1 MRLRLLLALSPFVV
15 GLGCGTAGPAGPKGE
30 DGTSCTVVD
39 NNDGTKTITCPDT
52 APVTIANGSPGSS
65 CTVKDNGDGTST
77 ITCTD
82 NTTTTVKN
90 GTSCSVVDNGD
101 GTKTITCP
109 DGMPVTVNDG
119 TNCSIVDAGG
129 GSSVLSCSD
138 GTRQL
143 LDPPMDANLDVWE
156 NLPGVVV
163 NIISA
168 GGASNGDGSFAPGD
182 KISVTFK
189 VTTKSGRIL
198 PLKDLDSAD
207 IWVAGPSSNYQH
219 IIPSTRDALVLSDVA
234 TKSKLN
240 DDGSYTY
247 TFDSP
252 IPTDYGVPINDTT
265 KFTDGELTG
274 PLDKGT
280 YTVAM
285 AFSRNYFIKG
295 QTYPDANSAT
305 YDFGLNT
312 TTLSKREVVGVGNC
326 NACHID
332 FRMHE
337 GKFRTPDICITCHT
351 SGAEDM
357 NSTDMADPTP
367 QTIDFKVMVHKL
379 HNGAH
384 LPSVQGLTTAADGS
398 RVYGTGTPY
407 VVGTKDFSGVNFPSF
422 PNARIAMP
430 KDSGYSAL
438 SAANKTKDDNVRKG
452 VTSCFNCHGDPD
464 GMGPLAAPAQG
475 NNAYAEPGKASCGS
489 CHDDLDYAKPYVVN
503 GFSMPANAPENQCKV
518 CHVEQG
524 TMFSVRDSHVHP
536 VLDPVTTPTMTIAL
550 SGVSGA
556 TGMGGRFLPGD
567 APSVSFTI
575 KDAANMPVPITYFD
589 SFSLALSGP
598 TQNRQVVIP
607 GALTA
612 TPFDVSGRLAAAA
625 TTNKGTMSKIYPLAN
640 AVSDTF
646 VVDFTSSTAFNI
658 SGVASGALGSSTLSA
673 GVGTNPSGS
682 SISNIVLSPTAVA
695 QTITIAFTGPLTYT
709 VTGSSSGAMGSG
721 ALPASTSNT
730 QRFTSLDGTV
740 AFNIA
745 IGTTAAAAGNNFYMT
760 VVKTPAPNPAL
771 FAIVAGRTA
780 FAATDRFY
788 FDMIAPAASYTV
800 KVPMDLQLEYL
811 GDADGSANQVFT
823 AANLP
828 VYYGRQTLLERTALV
843 GAATTTNTANTPLA
857 RYVFVNALDAGLA
870 ANDYIVL
877 EDGTA
882 NEEYARVSAIDTTLK
897 RLTLSTPLRYAHNAG
912 ASVQE
917 ATMAYRQEGLTNH
930 YTLNAAAGTLTLSG
944 SGTMGNAYVLSYRT
958 DGRFGWK
965 RKLGD
970 SLQAWYYA
978 PLAEAPGLD
987 ETWGDWRGKPLVDG
1001 TYTVALWGYRSV
1013 EYKSG
1018 SAMAYEWQTY
1028 RDTTSSTLTD
1038 FLYGA
1043 SSTTLEPYSKLSD
1056 TQSCNTCHDYISFHG
1071 GGRLSAD
1078 TCLMCHTT
1086 PGPAVNFRTVL
1097 HEIHAETF
1105 PAMPNGAGECAKCHT
1120 ASDVFH
1126 PTNRSHPTAQGKPAL
1141 DWGVACTGCH
1151 SSSSSKAHAETM
1163 TSASGYEACETC
1175 HGDGRDLEARRAHQ
1189 AR

>member
-1 MRLRLLLALSPFVV
+1 MRLRFFLALSPIVV
-15 GLGCGTAGPAGPKGE
+15 GMGCGTAGPAGPKGQ
-30 DGTSCTVVD
+30 DGSSCTVVD

-65 CTVKDNGDGTST
+65 CSVKDNGDGTST
-77 ITCTD
+77 ITCSD

-90 GTSCSVVDNGD
+90 GTGCSVVDNND

-109 DGMPVTVNDG
+109 DGMPVVVSDG
-119 TNCSIVDAGG
+119 TNCSVIDTGDG
-129 GSSVLSCSD
+129 TSVLSCSD
-138 GTRQL
+138 GTRVIL
-143 LDPPMDANLDVWE
+143 GPPIDTKLDVWE
-156 NLPGVVV
+156 DLPGVQIKIV
-163 NIISA
+163 SL
-168 GGASNGDGSFAPGD
+168 GGASNGDGSFAAGD

-189 VTTKSGRIL
+189 VTTNSGRIL
-198 PLKDLDSAD
+198 PLPEFDSAD
-207 IWVAGPSSNYQH
+207 IWVSGPSSNYQH
-219 IIPSTRDALVLSDVA
+219 IIPSTRDALFLSDVA

-247 TFDSP
+247 AFETP
-252 IPTDYGVPINDTT
+252 IPANYGVPINDTT
-265 KFTDGELTG
+265 KFTDGELSG
-274 PLDKGT
+274 PLDAGT

-285 AFSRNYFIKG
+285 AFSKDYSIKG
-295 QTYPDANSAT
+295 QTLPDANSAT
-305 YDFGLNT
+305 YDFGINT
-312 TTLSKREVVGVGNC
+312 TMLSKREVVALGNC

-337 GKFRTPDICITCHT
+337 GKFRTSAICATCHT
-351 SGAEDM
+351 SGSEDM

-367 QTIDFKVMVHKL
+367 QTLDFKVMVHKL
-379 HNGAH
+379 HNGSH
-384 LPSVQGLTTAADGS
+384 LPSVQGLTTASDGT
-398 RVYGTGTPY
+398 RVYGNGTPY

-438 SAANKTKDDNVRKG
+438 SAANRTKEDNVRKG

-475 NNAYAEPGKASCGS
+475 NNAFTEPGKSACGS

-503 GFSMPANAPENQCKV
+503 GFSMPANAPANQCKV

-524 TMFSVRDSHVHP
+524 TAFSVRDSHIHP

-550 SGVSGA
+550 SNVAGA
-556 TGMGGRFLPGD
+556 SGMGGRFLAGD
-567 APSVSFTI
+567 TPSVSFTI

-612 TPFDVSGRLAAAA
+612 TPFDVAGRLMAAS
-625 TTNKGTMSKIYPLAN
+625 TTNKGAMSKIYPLMGAAN
-640 AVSDTF
+640 DTF
-646 VVDFTSSTAFNI
+646 VVDFTSSTAFSI
-658 SGVASGALGSSTLSA
+658 SGVASGALGTGTLAASA
-673 GVGTNPSGS
+673 GTNPTGS
-682 SISNIVLSPTAVA
+682 SLSNIVLGPTAVA
-695 QTITIAFTGPLTYT
+695 QTISVAFTGPLTYN
-709 VTGSSSGAMGSG
+709 VNGSVSGVMGTG

-730 QRFTSLDGTV
+730 QRFTSMDGTV
-740 AFNIA
+740 AFNIVV
-745 IGTTAAAAGNNFYMT
+745 GTTAAVAGNTFHLT
-760 VVKTPAPNPAL
+760 VVKTPAPNPVL

-788 FDMIAPAASYTV
+788 FDMIAPAAIYTV

-811 GDADGSANQVFT
+811 GDADGNPNQAFV

-828 VYYGRQTLLERTALV
+828 VYYGRQTLLERTALA
-843 GAATTTNTANTPLA
+843 GTPTTTNAANLPLA
-857 RYVFVNALDAGLA
+857 RYLFVNGLDAGLA

-877 EDGTA
+877 EDGTP
-882 NEEYARVSAIDTTLK
+882 NEEYARVSAIDPTLK

-912 ASVQE
+912 ASLQE
-917 ATMAYRQEGLTNH
+917 ATMTYRQEGAGNH
-930 YTLNAAAGTLTLSG
+930 YTLNPAGGVITLYG
-944 SGTMGNAYVLSYRT
+944 AGAVGNAYVLSYRT

-965 RKLGD
+965 RKAGD

-978 PLAEAPGLD
+978 PLAESPGLD

-1013 EYKSG
+1013 EFKSG
-1018 SAMAYEWQTY
+1018 SSGAYEWQTY

-1043 SSTTLEPYSKLSD
+1043 SSSTIEPYSKLSD
-1056 TQSCNTCHDYISFHG
+1056 TQSCNSCHDYISFHG

-1086 PGPAVNFRTVL
+1086 PGEIVNFRTLL
-1097 HEIHAETF
+1097 HELHAETF
-1105 PAMPNGAGECAKCHT
+1105 PAMPNGAGACAKCHT
-1120 ASDVFH
+1120 ATDVFH
-1126 PTNRSHPTAQGKPAL
+1126 PTNRSHPTVQVKPSL

-1151 SSSSSKAHAETM
+1151 FSSSSKAHAETM

-1175 HGDGRDLEARRAHQ
+1175 HGDGRELEARRAHQ